1 MIADFDFYRLEIPM
15 VKEFRISLG
24 STKKYEGFLVRLR
37 TDEGIEGWGEGV
49 PTPFITG
56 ETMGSVEAAL
66 VGIRELVTGMNEAS
80 SEQIWEAMQG
90 SVVGSYAAKCA
101 IDTALWD
108 IAGKRCGLPVSSMLG
123 GYRER
128 VRTSFTV
135 DLGTIEEAGKSAG
148 EFAAMGLGAVKVKL
162 GLGIAEDYERVKV
175 VRERIGTGKVLYV
188 DFNQSYTPKK
198 AVELAQAIHRF
209 EVEFLEQPTPARDI
223 AGLKFVREHSP
234 LPVMADESVHGP
246 EDVIEIVRQ
255 EAADMINLKLMKAG
269 GITRGRKVVELAEA
283 AGMPVMIGCMV
294 ETKIAVTAGTH
305 LALGMRNV
313 RYADLDGYT
322 SLKDDVTRNGVSL
335 QNGENRVSGKP
346 GLGIEVDPG
355 AGRELA

>member
-1 MIADFDFYRLEIPM
+1 MIANFDFYRLEIPM

-24 STKKYEGFLVRLR
+24 STRKYEGFLVRLR
-37 TDEGIEGWGEGV
+37 TDDGIEGWGEGV

-56 ETMGSVEAAL
+56 ETTGSVEAAL
-66 VGIRELVTGMNEAS
+66 SAIREAVAGMDEAS
-80 SEQIWEAMQG
+80 IEKIWERMQG
-90 SVVGSYAAKCA
+90 IVVGSYAAKCA
-101 IDTALWD
+101 VDTALWD

-123 GYRER
+123 GYREG

-135 DLGTIEEAGKSAG
+135 DLGTIGEAGKSAE
-148 EFAAMGLGAVKVKL
+148 EFAGMGLGAVKVKL
-162 GLGIAEDYERVKV
+162 GLGVADDYERVRV
-175 VRERIGTGKVLYV
+175 AREKIGAGKMLYV

-198 AVELAQAIHRF
+198 AVELSQKIHRF
-209 EVEFLEQPTPARDI
+209 EVEFLEQPTPAGDI
-223 AGLKFVREHSP
+223 AGLKYVREHSP

-246 EDVIEIVRQ
+246 EDALEIVRR

-269 GITRGRKVVELAEA
+269 GITRGRKVVEIAEA

-294 ETKIAVTAGTH
+294 ETKVAVTAGTH
-305 LALGMRNV
+305 AAMGMRNV

-322 SLKDDVTRNGVSL
+322 SLRDDVTKNGVYL
-335 QNGENRVSGKP
+335 RKGENRVSGRP

-355 AGRELA
+355 AWK